1 MDERSAYLQISE
13 TGSKRLPPCPHVGG
27 LWRDLFRPLQGLP
40 HGGAGKENHFAHA
53 SLLAVS
59 YTHLDVYKRQVLNYL
74 GYSWVDQN
82 MNLDEGFNMLRRAV
96 ELRPTDGY
104 IVDSLGLSL
113 IHI

>member
-1 MDERSAYLQISE
+1 MFIVEMIIFMIFLLLLVAL
-13 TGSKRLPPCPHVGG
+13 
-27 LWRDLFRPLQGLP
+27 
-40 HGGAGKENHFAHA
+40 
-53 SLLAVS
+53 SLI
-59 YTHLDVYKRQVLNYL
+59 HIFVLNYL

>member
-53 SLLAVS
+53 SLLVGKG
-59 YTHLDVYKRQVLNYL
+59 VC
-74 GYSWVDQN
+74 
-82 MNLDEGFNMLRRAV
+82 F
-96 ELRPTDGY
+96 ELRQSGRERPP
-104 IVDSLGLSL
+104 
-113 IHI
+113 